1 MATAGVPQ
9 AALPIAPRT
18 SGAPIPA
25 KDLYAIFDF
34 SDVTSRQL
42 MFQVGSTR
50 YLVLGGS
57 KNTALEDFAEKL
69 LRDRVTRR

>member
-1 MATAGVPQ
+1 MFSFYFTAVRQHTAGDDF
-9 AALPIAPRT
+9 IFE
-18 SGAPIPA
+18 IY
-25 KDLYAIFDF
+25 DIFDF